1 MNEQKAIVVTGANG
15 NLASYFNQQ
24 ALQNGYKLILY
35 YHANDERLLPLLQEF
50 PESIRLVK
58 TNFADPIDLRPE
70 FDRIIDSTGWQPK
83 ALFHCSTAR
92 SSDFQPLS
100 DSKAETWEKV
110 IDVNVNGTFRILQ
123 TVLPHFRRQK
133 YGKIVLL
140 GSNVTRIGLPRG
152 SAYSASKAAIA
163 NISRSLATEE
173 AKYNI
178 FINTISPGPIKI
190 DESQFS
196 ESYRKF
202 REEYYREKVQEIPL
216 RRCASFED
224 VCGLAWFLISEDNR
238 YITGEEFFIT
248 GGKL

>member
-1 MNEQKAIVVTGANG
+1 MKNNPAIIITGANG
-15 NLASYFNQQ
+15 NLASYFNRQALEKGYNLILFYHNQDQRIQ
-24 ALQNGYKLILY
+24 ALQAEFNQKVRLIK
-35 YHANDERLLPLLQEF
+35 AD
-50 PESIRLVK
+50 
-58 TNFADPIDLRPE
+58 FAEPIDLKPE
-70 FDRIIDSTGWQPK
+70 LEAVINSTGWQIE

-92 SSDFQPLS
+92 SSDFQSLM
-100 DSKAETWEKV
+100 DSEPEIWEQI
-110 IDVNVNGTFRILQ
+110 IDVNVKGTFRILQ
-123 TVLPHFRRQK
+123 AVLPYFRKQMH
-133 YGKIVLL
+133 GKIVLL

-173 AKYNI
+173 AKFNI

-190 DESQFS
+190 DDSHFS

-202 REEYYREKVQEIPL
+202 REAYYREKVKEIPL

-224 VCGLAWFLISEDNR
+224 VCGLAWFLISENNQ
-238 YITGEEFFIT
+238 YITGEEFYIT

>member
-1 MNEQKAIVVTGANG
+1 MKTNQAIVVTGANG
-15 NLASYFNQQ
+15 NLASYFNHQ
-24 ALQNGYKLILY
+24 AVQKGYNLILY
-35 YHANDERLLPLLQEF
+35 YHQNDERVQNLSTQYPDQIKLIKMDLAES
-50 PESIRLVK
+50 PELK
-58 TNFADPIDLRPE
+58 YKLNQ
-70 FDRIIDSTGWQPK
+70 IIENSGWQII

-92 SSDFQPLS
+92 SSDFKSLS
-100 DSKAETWEKV
+100 DSEPSIWEKI
-110 IDVNVNGTFRILQ
+110 IDVNVKGTFRILQ
-123 TVLPHFRRQK
+123 AVIPHFRQHK

-163 NISRSLATEE
+163 NICRSLAAEE

-190 DESQFS
+190 DDSHFS

-202 REEYYREKVQEIPL
+202 RNEYYREKIREIPL
-216 RRCASFED
+216 QRCASLED
-224 VCGLAWFLISEDNR
+224 VCGLAWFLISENNS
-238 YITGEEFFIT
+238 YITGEEFYIT

>member
-1 MNEQKAIVVTGANG
+1 MQSNHAIIITGANG
-15 NLASYFNQQ
+15 NLASYFNHQ
-24 ALQNGYKLILY
+24 ALEKGYNLILFC
-35 YHANDERLLPLLQEF
+35 HDK
-50 PESIRLVK
+50 V
-58 TNFADPIDLRPE
+58 
-70 FDRIIDSTGWQPK
+70 DRIQSIIDKYATRVRVIKTDFAESGDLKPELDQILEATGWQIS

-92 SSDFQPLS
+92 SNDFQSLS
-100 DSKAETWEKV
+100 DSTPEIWERIV
-110 IDVNVNGTFRILQ
+110 DINVKGTFRILQ
-123 TVLPHFRRQK
+123 AVLPHFRKQN

-190 DESQFS
+190 DDSHFS

-202 REEYYREKVQEIPL
+202 REEYYLEKMKEIPL
-216 RRCASFED
+216 QRCASFED
-224 VCGLAWFLISEDNR
+224 VCGLAWFLISENNQ
-238 YITGEEFFIT
+238 YITGEEFFVT